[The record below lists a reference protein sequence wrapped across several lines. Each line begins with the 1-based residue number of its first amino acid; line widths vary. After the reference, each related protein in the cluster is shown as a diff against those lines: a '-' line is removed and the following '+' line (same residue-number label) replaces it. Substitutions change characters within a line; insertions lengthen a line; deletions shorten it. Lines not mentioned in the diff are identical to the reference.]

1 MRLLDVDGEY
11 GCIASWVTPE
21 ISEGG
26 RKVVLHNEFL
36 GKERE
41 LNQDEARILFSM
53 TGNND
58 PIVDRCSSDIC
69 NSLWKE
75 SYIEKEDIREY
86 EILEFAAT
94 IQESIDEENG
104 VTGHTK
110 IEVDET
116 GEYVTELVCEEA
128 LTEAKKA
135 YKEQWRTYSKS
146 AHPMLW
152 TVVLSLLGVML
163 FSFGATLLPR
173 ALISAAANDMEWELG
188 GFLLMMLCTVVVFL
202 LEGFP
207 RDLCHGAVG
216 RLFGARVI
224 YKGFLNGS
232 LLHGDWYLIDD
243 SVVIGKYY
251 AIRRMHIRLA
261 GAYCDFLIASILSGV
276 LLHTEN
282 TILYWIVSGM
292 LFGILIRCAVHFF
305 PSFLHEDC
313 IQVLDA
319 MMHANHISYGL
330 SYFGRLFR
338 DSDTRHEL
346 LAQRGI
352 HAVGALLVCTLIVF
366 LQIIGHIGFW
376 SLIIFYV
383 GLMG

>member
-41 LNQDEARILFSM
+41 LNHDEARLLFSM

-75 SYIEKEDIREY
+75 SYIEKEDIREH

-94 IQESIDEENG
+94 IQESIDKEKG
-104 VTGHTK
+104 VTGHVKT
-110 IEVDET
+110 EVDET

-173 ALISAAANDMEWELG
+173 ALISAG
-188 GFLLMMLCTVVVFL
+188 GMGTWWIFTYDVMYCGCIPLRRVS
-202 LEGFP
+202 EGFVSWCCRQVVRSP
-207 RDLCHGAVG
+207 CH
-216 RLFGARVI
+216 L
-224 YKGFLNGS
+224 
-232 LLHGDWYLIDD
+232 
-243 SVVIGKYY
+243 
-251 AIRRMHIRLA
+251 
-261 GAYCDFLIASILSGV
+261 
-276 LLHTEN
+276 
-282 TILYWIVSGM
+282 
-292 LFGILIRCAVHFF
+292 
-305 PSFLHEDC
+305 
-313 IQVLDA
+313 
-319 MMHANHISYGL
+319 
-330 SYFGRLFR
+330 
-338 DSDTRHEL
+338 
-346 LAQRGI
+346 
-352 HAVGALLVCTLIVF
+352 
-366 LQIIGHIGFW
+366 
-376 SLIIFYV
+376 
-383 GLMG
+383 

>member
-1 MRLLDVDGEY
+1 
-11 GCIASWVTPE
+11 
-21 ISEGG
+21 
-26 RKVVLHNEFL
+26 
-36 GKERE
+36 
-41 LNQDEARILFSM
+41 
-53 TGNND
+53 
-58 PIVDRCSSDIC
+58 
-69 NSLWKE
+69 
-75 SYIEKEDIREY
+75 
-86 EILEFAAT
+86 
-94 IQESIDEENG
+94 
-104 VTGHTK
+104 
-110 IEVDET
+110 
-116 GEYVTELVCEEA
+116 
-128 LTEAKKA
+128 
-135 YKEQWRTYSKS
+135 
-146 AHPMLW
+146 
-152 TVVLSLLGVML
+152 ML

>member
-41 LNQDEARILFSM
+41 LNQDEARLLFSM

-75 SYIEKEDIREY
+75 SYIEKEDIREH

-94 IQESIDEENG
+94 IQESIDKEKG
-104 VTGHTK
+104 VTGHVKT
-110 IEVDET
+110 EVDET

-232 LLHGDWYLIDD
+232 LLH
-243 SVVIGKYY
+243 
-251 AIRRMHIRLA
+251 
-261 GAYCDFLIASILSGV
+261 
-276 LLHTEN
+276 
-282 TILYWIVSGM
+282 
-292 LFGILIRCAVHFF
+292 
-305 PSFLHEDC
+305 
-313 IQVLDA
+313 
-319 MMHANHISYGL
+319 
-330 SYFGRLFR
+330 
-338 DSDTRHEL
+338 
-346 LAQRGI
+346 
-352 HAVGALLVCTLIVF
+352 
-366 LQIIGHIGFW
+366 
-376 SLIIFYV
+376 
-383 GLMG
+383 

>member
-116 GEYVTELVCEEA
+116 GEYVTELVCEG
-128 LTEAKKA
+128 LLQKQKRFIT
-135 YKEQWRTYSKS
+135 KS
-146 AHPMLW
+146 GEH
-152 TVVLSLLGVML
+152 T
-163 FSFGATLLPR
+163 
-173 ALISAAANDMEWELG
+173 
-188 GFLLMMLCTVVVFL
+188 
-202 LEGFP
+202 
-207 RDLCHGAVG
+207 
-216 RLFGARVI
+216 
-224 YKGFLNGS
+224 
-232 LLHGDWYLIDD
+232 
-243 SVVIGKYY
+243 
-251 AIRRMHIRLA
+251 
-261 GAYCDFLIASILSGV
+261 ASR
-276 LLHTEN
+276 
-282 TILYWIVSGM
+282 
-292 LFGILIRCAVHFF
+292 LIRC
-305 PSFLHEDC
+305 
-313 IQVLDA
+313 
-319 MMHANHISYGL
+319 YGQ
-330 SYFGRLFR
+330 SCYPCW
-338 DSDTRHEL
+338 
-346 LAQRGI
+346 
-352 HAVGALLVCTLIVF
+352 V
-366 LQIIGHIGFW
+366 
-376 SLIIFYV
+376 
-383 GLMG
+383 